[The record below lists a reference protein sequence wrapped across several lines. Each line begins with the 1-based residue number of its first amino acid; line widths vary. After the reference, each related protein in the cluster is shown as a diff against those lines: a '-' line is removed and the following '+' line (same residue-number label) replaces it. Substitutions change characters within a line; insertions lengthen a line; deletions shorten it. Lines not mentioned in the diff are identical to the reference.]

1 MPHLHS
7 LLLVKCGL
15 LSAHE
20 IQRGRDYGRGQVFS
34 QISSRNRLS
43 EVRGKFSF
51 KHDTFE
57 NMGTLSKKSRLLTTM
72 DGRAP
77 GRLRRRMVC
86 VARLASSAL
95 ERASRTICHP
105 VISVSRLRAHSA
117 QGRTDGQISDRI
129 ASEKKDDHVKRL
141 KFPPPPSY
149 HYHRH
154 HIIAQLYDT
163 TS

>member
-57 NMGTLSKKSRLLTTM
+57 NMDTLSKKSRLLTTM
-72 DGRAP
+72 DGRAAASAVA
-77 GRLRRRMVC
+77 RMVC

-117 QGRTDGQISDRI
+117 QGRTATDGQISDQI

-149 HYHRH
+149 HRSTL
-154 HIIAQLYDT
+154 LYNFIV
-163 TS
+163 S